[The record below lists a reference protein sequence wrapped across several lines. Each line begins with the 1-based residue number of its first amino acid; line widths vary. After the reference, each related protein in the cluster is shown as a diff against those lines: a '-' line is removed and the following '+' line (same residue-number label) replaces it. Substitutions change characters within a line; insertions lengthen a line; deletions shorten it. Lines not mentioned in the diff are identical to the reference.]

1 MSRDASD
8 VFAEGFAMHRLG
20 KVADAKRL
28 YKQVLRKQPRHF
40 DALHFLGL
48 LEAQSGH
55 PERAERSIR
64 EALTYNPNSADAYSN
79 LAMVLAGLG
88 RFEDAIASYDKA
100 LGIRPQYANALNGRG
115 NALQATRQ
123 FDKALSSYEMALA
136 IEPQFVI
143 AHYNR
148 GNVLLQLGR
157 LADALA
163 AFDKVI
169 ALEPSHLGAH
179 IDRAK
184 ALSQLGHLDDALAS
198 LGTALRFDP
207 QCVDAMHNRGIVYL
221 QSGRLE
227 DALASFGQVLALV
240 PDDPAALNNEGSILL
255 RLGRSDEA
263 LAKFDK
269 VLKIDPGSLDALSNR
284 AYAAFAAEGFDVA
297 AEDFKKLVDRDQ
309 QFPYAVGNLLYC
321 RMHCCDWREFDQLSS
336 QIREGV
342 RAGRPI
348 VNPGQMLAFSDSSKD
363 QFDAAHFWVKDV
375 YPRSAPAPDT
385 PYRHDKI
392 RLAYISADFRYHAM
406 PISMARVF
414 ELHDRTRVEALAF
427 SFGADDQSEMRKRLV
442 ASFDRFVEI
451 GGKTDREV
459 AEMMRSMEIDI
470 AINLTGY
477 TRPNRT
483 ELFVARPANIQ
494 VNYLGYPSTMAL
506 DCMDYILGDACV
518 IPPIDKVNYSEKVV
532 YLPDTYY
539 PTDSTRPISQRP
551 MMRAEFGLPQSG
563 FVFCCFNNHWK
574 YAPPVFDAWMRLLS
588 AVEGSVLWLN
598 QPQATTADNLRREAE
613 ARGIAPDRLV
623 FLPRLK
629 IDEHLAAHRLA
640 DLFLD
645 TLPYNAH
652 TTTVD
657 ALWAGLPVLTCTGHA
672 FASRVAASLL
682 KSIGLPELIVGSL
695 EAYELLA
702 LKLARDQIAL
712 SNIRSKLAQ
721 NRTTHPLFN
730 TERFCRHL
738 EAAYVTMWER
748 HRRGEPP
755 ESFSVG
761 PID

>member
-1 MSRDASD
+1 
-8 VFAEGFAMHRLG
+8 MHQLG
-20 KVADAKRL
+20 KLADAKRL

-64 EALTYNPNSADAYSN
+64 EALTYNPNSPDAYSN

-100 LGIRPQYANALNGRG
+100 LRIRPQYANALNGRG
-115 NALQATRQ
+115 NALQAIRQ
-123 FDKALSSYEMALA
+123 FDQALASYEMALA
-136 IEPQFVI
+136 IEPGFTV

-148 GNVLLQLGR
+148 GNMLLQLGR
-157 LADALA
+157 FADALA
-163 AFDKVI
+163 AFDKLI
-169 ALEPSHLGAH
+169 ALEPSHLGAL
-179 IDRAK
+179 IDRGK
-184 ALSQLGHLDDALAS
+184 VLSQLGRLDDALAS

-207 QCVDAMHNRGIVYL
+207 QCVDAIHNRGIVYL
-221 QSGRLE
+221 QFGRLE
-227 DALASFGQVLALV
+227 DALAAFEQVLALV
-240 PDDPAALNNEGSILL
+240 PNDPAAFNNQGSILL
-255 RLGRSDEA
+255 RLGRPDEA
-263 LAKFDK
+263 MAKFDK
-269 VLKIDPGSLDALSNR
+269 ALKIDPGSLDALSNR
-284 AYAAFAAEGFDVA
+284 AHAAFAAEGFEVA
-297 AEDFKKLVDRDQ
+297 AEDFKKLVDRDPR
-309 QFPYAVGNLLYC
+309 FPYAVGNLLYC

-348 VNPGQMLAFSDSSKD
+348 VNPGQLLAFSDSCED
-363 QFDAAHFWVKDV
+363 QFAAARIWGKEV
-375 YPRSAPAPDT
+375 YPGSAAEPHA

-392 RLAYISADFRYHAM
+392 RLAYVSADFRYHAM

-414 ELHDRTRVEALAF
+414 ELHDRTRFETLAF
-427 SFGADDQSEMRKRLV
+427 SFGPDDQSEMRRRLV
-442 ASFDRFVEI
+442 ASFDRFIEI
-451 GGKTDREV
+451 GNKTDREV
-459 AEMMRSMEIDI
+459 ADLLRSMEVDI

-483 ELFVARPANIQ
+483 ELFAARPANIQ
-494 VNYLGYPSTMAL
+494 VSYLGYPATMAL
-506 DCMDYILGDACV
+506 ECMDYILADACV
-518 IPPIDKVNYSEKVV
+518 VPPIDRVNYSEKVV

-551 MMRAEFGLPQSG
+551 MMRAEFGLPQDG

-574 YAPPVFDAWMRLLS
+574 LAPPVFDVWMRLLS
-588 AVEGSVLWLN
+588 AVDGSVLWLN
-598 QPQATTADNLRREAE
+598 EPPVVPADNLRKEAKARE
-613 ARGIAPDRLV
+613 IAPERLV

-657 ALWAGLPVLTCTGHA
+657 SLWAGLPVLTCTGHA

-682 KSIGLPELIVGSL
+682 KSIGLSELIVDSL

-702 LKLARDQIAL
+702 LKLARDQTAL
-712 SNIRSKLAQ
+712 SAARSKLAQ
-721 NRTTHPLFN
+721 NRATHPLFN
-730 TERFCRHL
+730 TERFCRHI
-738 EAAYVTMWER
+738 EAAYTTMWER
-748 HRRGEPP
+748 HQRGEQP
-755 ESFSVG
+755 ESFSVN